1 MSPHP
6 SAPRPSTGDTRRP
19 AVRRPI
25 PQDGLLAGALGR
37 VDDGDVW
44 ETPLVADDSRAVD
57 AWHAAL
63 VSATPGWVDRLM
75 ALRNRLVRMIGIDPV
90 PNGSAGPEAGFP
102 VLARTDDEIL
112 LGIDD
117 VHLAFRDSIR
127 VVEAAVRVGTVV
139 EIRNGRGRA
148 SWAVVQRI
156 HPLVVRALL
165 RRVPAPVR

>member
-1 MSPHP
+1 MPSHP
-6 SAPRPSTGDTRRP
+6 SAPRPATGGSRRP
-19 AVRRPI
+19 VLRRPL
-25 PQDGLLAGALGR
+25 PHDGLLAGALRR

-44 ETPLVADDSRAVD
+44 ETPLVADDSRSVD

-75 ALRNRLVRMIGIDPV
+75 GLRNRLVRLVGIEPV
-90 PNGSAGPEAGFP
+90 PNGSAGPGAGFP

-117 VHLAFRDSIR
+117 VHLAFRVSIR
-127 VVEAAVRVGTVV
+127 VVADAVRVGTVV

-148 SWAVVQRI
+148 YWAVVRRI
-156 HPLVVRALL
+156 HPRVVRALL
-165 RRVPAPVR
+165 RRVQVPV